1 MTLFITSSVTA
12 DDISVAEN
20 WIAVWNSHD
29 VDRVLSV
36 FTPDVLYEDV
46 AFGVVN
52 HGAAEL
58 RAFANGVFAAV
69 PDFRLDLVNA
79 SLKGGH
85 GTIEWVL
92 TGTDV
97 GLYRTGR
104 RFSVRGVSVIDV
116 HGQSIFR
123 NSDYY
128 DLATVQRQL
137 GLLPPGL

>member
-1 MTLFITSSVTA
+1 
-12 DDISVAEN
+12 
-20 WIAVWNSHD
+20 
-29 VDRVLSV
+29 V

-52 HGAAEL
+52 HGAEEL
-58 RAFANGVFAAV
+58 RAFATGEFAAN
-69 PDFRLDLVNA
+69 PDFRLERVNA

-85 GTIEWVL
+85 ATIEWVL

-116 HGQSIFR
+116 
-123 NSDYY
+123 
-128 DLATVQRQL
+128 QL
-137 GLLPPGL
+137 PIKAQEPVVSSW